1 MKKLLMLTGALLALQ
16 AIPAMAQDEGA
27 APPPKGERMM
37 HKGDG
42 RGEKMF
48 EQKDTNKDGVISEAE
63 FMDGAKKRFA
73 EVDADH
79 DGKIT
84 KEEAKAHHESMRE
97 KWKEKREAFKK
108 AKDAGTAPVEKP
120 AE

>member
-27 APPPKGERMM
+27 PPPPAGEKMM
-37 HKGDG
+37 HKGEN

-48 EQKDTNKDGVISEAE
+48 EQKDTNKDGVISESE
-63 FMDGAKKRFA
+63 FMDGAKKRFS
-73 EVDADH
+73 EVDGDH

-84 KEEAKAHHESMRE
+84 KDEAKTHHESMRA

-108 AKDAGTAPVEKP
+108 AKETGDAPVEKP
-120 AE
+120 TE